1 MSQLTITIDT
11 NTAKAIAKLNARYF
25 FDLFKPI
32 RTNEDEEYQY
42 RDALQSVADAI
53 AKASQ

>member
-1 MSQLTITIDT
+1 MNRLTITIDT
-11 NTAKAIAKLNARYF
+11 NTAKALSKLNARYF
-25 FDLFKPI
+25 FDLFKSV

-53 AKASQ
+53 AKTSR